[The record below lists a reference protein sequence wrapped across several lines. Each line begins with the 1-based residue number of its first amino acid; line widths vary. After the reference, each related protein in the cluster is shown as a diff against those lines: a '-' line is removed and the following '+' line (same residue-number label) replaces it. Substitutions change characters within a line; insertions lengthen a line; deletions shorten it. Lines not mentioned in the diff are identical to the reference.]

1 MFTGLIEEVGRV
13 IQVEPRGGTYR
24 IAISSPYLAP
34 QLKTGDSIAVSGVCL
49 TALDITADSFAADLA
64 EETVART
71 SLTGLNPGSLVNL
84 ELPTRADRPLGGHVV
99 QGHVDAAGRLLSLRP
114 AQEDGEGSRDWWLE
128 VEVPKQLE
136 KYIVEKGSVAIEGI
150 SLTVAGIDQGKLAIA
165 IIPHTYQA
173 TNLQAL
179 KPGDLVNIETDV
191 LARYAEKMAA
201 QKGGASALVLEELV
215 RKGF

>member
-1 MFTGLIEEVGRV
+1 MFTGLIEEVGQV
-13 IQVEPRGGTYR
+13 IQIEPRGGTYR
-24 IAISSPYLAP
+24 IAISSPKLGP

-49 TALDITADSFAADLA
+49 TALDITSDSFAADLA

-71 SLTGLNPGSLVNL
+71 SLTALNAGSLVNL
-84 ELPTRADRPLGGHVV
+84 ELPAKAGAPLGGHVV
-99 QGHVDAAGRLLSLRP
+99 QGHVDAAGRVLSLHP
-114 AQEDGEGSRDWWLE
+114 AQEEGNGSRDWWLE

-150 SLTVAGIDQGKLAIA
+150 SLTVAGFEHGKLAIA

-173 TNLQAL
+173 TNLSAM
-179 KPGDLVNIETDV
+179 KPGDLVNIEIDV

-201 QKGGASALVLEELV
+201 QKAGSAGLTLEELV

>member
-24 IAISSPYLAP
+24 ILISSPKLAP
-34 QLKTGDSIAVSGVCL
+34 QLKAGDSIAVSGVCL
-49 TALDITADSFAADLA
+49 TALDITVDSFAADLA

-71 SLTGLNPGSLVNL
+71 SLTALNPGSLVNL
-84 ELPTRADRPLGGHVV
+84 ELPTKAGTPLGGHVV
-99 QGHVDAAGRLLSLRP
+99 QGHVDAAGRLLALRP

-128 VEVPKQLE
+128 VEVPRQLE

-150 SLTVAGIDQGKLAIA
+150 SLTVAAFDQGKLAIA

-179 KPGDLVNIETDV
+179 KPGDLVNIEIDV

-201 QKGGASALVLEELV
+201 QKGSSSALVLEELV